1 MIARKKR
8 ASPQYLVY
16 KGVQLTI
23 EFYYNSNGRMPGFQ
37 YYKRCPEAG
46 KRRFLHIVEHLAG
59 QARGEPLPKTMFNM
73 EDHKNRIFAVK
84 PASDRYL
91 GFYAPGGKFIITN
104 AYTKQTQKLGRREQS
119 SIEAAIK
126 MKTDYADRV
135 RKEEYYEEDKD

>member
-1 MIARKKR
+1 MVAKKKR

-16 KGVQLTI
+16 KGAKLTI

-37 YYKRCPEAG
+37 YYKKCPEAG
-46 KRRFLHIVEHLAG
+46 KRRFLHIAEHLAG
-59 QARGEPLPKTMFNM
+59 QARGKPLPKTMFNI
-73 EDHKNRIFAVK
+73 ENQEHKIFAVK

-91 GFYAPGGKFIITN
+91 GFFARGGKFIITN

-126 MKTDYADRV
+126 MKTDYAGRV
-135 RKEEYYEEDKD
+135 RKEDYYEEEG